1 MRDRAGSLNVADAL
15 ESTGASNQA
24 RSTSRSS
31 TGSNTRAKYTNVD
44 LPYSLGTGTDK
55 SWRNTFCHT
64 FFEYMGTADDPWTIE
79 ESYVWDVWSVVYP
92 ELLLDEKN
100 VGAVCAIVSRLSVH
114 NSKLM
119 VLD

>member
-1 MRDRAGSLNVADAL
+1 MRDRAGSLNVADAWKARVL
-15 ESTGASNQA
+15 QTERVQTG
-24 RSTSRSS
+24 RSS

-92 ELLLDEKN
+92 RTF
-100 VGAVCAIVSRLSVH
+100 A
-114 NSKLM
+114 
-119 VLD
+119 